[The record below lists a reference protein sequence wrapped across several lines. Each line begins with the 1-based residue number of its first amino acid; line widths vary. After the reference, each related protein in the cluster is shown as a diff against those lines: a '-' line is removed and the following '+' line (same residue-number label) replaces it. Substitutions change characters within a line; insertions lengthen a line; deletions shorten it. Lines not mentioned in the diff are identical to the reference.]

1 MRWWRRLAAVGVL
14 VAIGLF
20 GSARPSPAQAVPA
33 AYGLFVGTM
42 GGVYVTTGIF
52 VAKARTGAYIYSLE
66 DALAPR
72 WELVPVATMPIG
84 GLVLGLADDQRLAN
98 SIKWAGA
105 GFVTGAA
112 VGLGIG
118 TLFHDRGE
126 GQWAGA
132 IIGSAAGFLAGSIY
146 GALAHDEGNGNGNGT
161 EGPVLSFS
169 VPF

>member
-1 MRWWRRLAAVGVL
+1 MKCWRRLATVGVL
-14 VAIGLF
+14 VTAGLF
-20 GSARPSPAQAVPA
+20 GTPRPSTAQAVPA
-33 AYGLFVGTM
+33 AYGLFAGTV

-66 DALAPR
+66 DALVPR
-72 WELVPVATMPIG
+72 WELIPVAVMPVG
-84 GLVLGLADDQRLAN
+84 SLVLGLADDQRLAN

-112 VGLGIG
+112 VGLGLG
-118 TLFHDRGE
+118 TLFGERGE

-132 IIGSAAGFLAGSIY
+132 IIGSAAGLFAGSIY
-146 GALAHDEGNGNGNGT
+146 GALSHDEGEGGGM
-161 EGPVLSFS
+161 EGPVLSFR